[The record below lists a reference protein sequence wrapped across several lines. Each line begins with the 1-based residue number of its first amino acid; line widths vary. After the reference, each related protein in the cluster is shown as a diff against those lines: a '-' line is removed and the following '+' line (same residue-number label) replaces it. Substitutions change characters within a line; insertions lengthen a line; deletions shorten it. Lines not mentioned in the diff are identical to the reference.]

1 MKDRAAWSRRLLLFW
16 CLFIGIG
23 AGRKRRDAFGYHRR
37 PDGHDAAAAV
47 FSGAALCGRAL
58 SGFLFPGIA
67 LLLVNGVT
75 NLTAAVLILRRRK
88 SGILLGTIFGVTLM
102 LWITIQFVIF
112 PANILSTAYFLFGLL
127 QFVTGCVCLIR
138 IKQAAFR
145 FEPERYRGID
155 PASDVL
161 VAYYS
166 RGGYTKKIAYEA
178 ADRLGAAVYEIR
190 AREYTEGT
198 RGFWWCGRFGMHK
211 WPMSIEEPEITWE
224 HYRKIVGVRLCGCFP
239 WPRRCGLSALRART
253 DRRCG
258 VHQHTSCARGCPAY
272 LTNWTG
278 S

>member
-1 MKDRAAWSRRLLLFW
+1 M
-16 CLFIGIG
+16 
-23 AGRKRRDAFGYHRR
+23 
-37 PDGHDAAAAV
+37 
-47 FSGAALCGRAL
+47 
-58 SGFLFPGIA
+58 
-67 LLLVNGVT
+67 LVNGVT

-224 HYRKIVGVRLCGCFP
+224 HYRKIVVCTPVGVFRGRAGAGFLRYARGRIAGAAYISTLHARARLSGVFDELDRLLNVRRAWAYSVTVRMGNRLCGAAARRGVCRFRGSAGL
-239 WPRRCGLSALRART
+239 RRCLSAVRFAVYGGNR
-253 DRRCG
+253 
-258 VHQHTSCARGCPAY
+258 
-272 LTNWTG
+272 
-278 S
+278 